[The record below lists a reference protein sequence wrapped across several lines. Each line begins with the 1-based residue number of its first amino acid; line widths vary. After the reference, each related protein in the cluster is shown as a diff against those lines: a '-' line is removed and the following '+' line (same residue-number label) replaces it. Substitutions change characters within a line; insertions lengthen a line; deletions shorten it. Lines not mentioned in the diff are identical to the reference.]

1 MIVQLLKGSSFQ
13 VLFDNGSGLL
23 IIFRYS
29 GEEYE
34 FNFITEVEFHIIQNI
49 SEVERN
55 NSIFIVGIRHTETIN
70 CFFIVAIIILR
81 IYFDYDIISRV
92 PGVVVTFNIDN

>member
-49 SEVERN
+49 SKVD
-55 NSIFIVGIRHTETIN
+55 IVGIRHTETIN